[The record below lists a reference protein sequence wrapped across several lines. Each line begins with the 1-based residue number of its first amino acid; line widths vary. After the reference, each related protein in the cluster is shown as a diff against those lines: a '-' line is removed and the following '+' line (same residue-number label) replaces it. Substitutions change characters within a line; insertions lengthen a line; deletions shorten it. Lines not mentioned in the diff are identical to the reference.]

1 MVWGLFGFLPLNK
14 KLGVSP
20 SFLFVH
26 NLCHYLV
33 FHEPLVHEPL
43 NV

>member
-1 MVWGLFGFLPLNK
+1 MAWGLFGFLPLNK
-14 KLGVSP
+14 KLGVISE
-20 SFLFVH
+20 LF
-26 NLCHYLV
+26 CCAQPYHYLV